1 MRKLALTLTG
11 AALAAL
17 LFYARRIEPDWLQ
30 VRYVPL
36 KLPQL
41 DKAFHGYMIAQI
53 GDIHMGSW
61 MTRARLQAAVD
72 LINSLRPDLIAIT
85 GDFVDRMA
93 LFVEDDLV
101 EPLRALSAPDG
112 VVAVLGNHDYRFN
125 ATTVRK
131 VLEESGIRELENRVH
146 TLRRGDAQLHIAG
159 VDSVTMRQDCLDAVL
174 DQLPPEGAALL
185 LAHEPDFADVSAA
198 TGRFALQLS
207 GHTHGGQIRLPLLGI
222 PVRPHHGQRYAAG
235 RYEVSGMVVYVNRGL
250 GMIRPHM
257 RLNARPEITVFIL
270 ETQR

>member
-1 MRKLALTLTG
+1 MRKFVLTLTG

-93 LFVEDDLV
+93 LFVEDDLM
-101 EPLRALSAPDG
+101 E
-112 VVAVLGNHDYRFN
+112 
-125 ATTVRK
+125 
-131 VLEESGIRELENRVH
+131 
-146 TLRRGDAQLHIAG
+146 
-159 VDSVTMRQDCLDAVL
+159 
-174 DQLPPEGAALL
+174 
-185 LAHEPDFADVSAA
+185 
-198 TGRFALQLS
+198 
-207 GHTHGGQIRLPLLGI
+207 
-222 PVRPHHGQRYAAG
+222 
-235 RYEVSGMVVYVNRGL
+235 
-250 GMIRPHM
+250 
-257 RLNARPEITVFIL
+257 
-270 ETQR
+270 